1 MARMTS
7 ETSAPKAS
15 IPAIPARTSRLGFE
29 RNDWQRLFG
38 YYGVVLLLHLAGWG
52 LYLAYAAHQPALV
65 GLGLAAYAFGLRHAF
80 DADHIA
86 AVDDTVRL
94 MLARGSR
101 PLGVGFYF
109 SLGHS
114 SVVLLLA
121 IGIGCAASVVKQYL
135 SSLQEFG
142 SVIGA
147 AVSGTFLCIV
157 GLLNLMVFIGMLKA
171 WRGATVSG
179 QGHHHMDQLLAE
191 RGFMNRLLR
200 GRLSRSMTRDWHMF
214 PVGFLFGLGFDTASE
229 IALLAMMA
237 GATAGNLPIA
247 ATLCLP
253 ILFAA
258 GMSLMDTTDGVL
270 MVKAYNWAFINPLRK
285 IFYNLTTTGLS
296 VAIALV
302 IGAVELVQV
311 AIEVFHPSGALF
323 QLAAGIDFAW
333 LGYAVV
339 AAFMAL
345 WILSAL
351 IWRLRRRR
359 ATHLPSEHSVHRHP
373 DGSVHSHRHYR

>member
-1 MARMTS
+1 
-7 ETSAPKAS
+7 
-15 IPAIPARTSRLGFE
+15 
-29 RNDWQRLFG
+29 
-38 YYGVVLLLHLAGWG
+38 
-52 LYLAYAAHQPALV
+52 V

-121 IGIGCAASVVKQYL
+121 LGIGCAASLVKQYL
-135 SSLQEFG
+135 PALQQFG
-142 SVIGA
+142 AVIGA

-157 GLLNLMVFIGMLKA
+157 GLLNLMVLIGMLRA
-171 WRGATVSG
+171 WRGLAVSG

-214 PVGFLFGLGFDTASE
+214 PLGFLFGLGFDTASE

-237 GATAGNLPIA
+237 GAAAGNLPIA

-285 IFYNLTTTGLS
+285 IFYNITTTGLS

-302 IGAVELVQV
+302 IGSVELVQA
-311 AIEVFHPSGALF
+311 AILVFHPSGTLF
-323 QLAAGIDFAW
+323 QYAAGIDFAW

-345 WILSAL
+345 WLLSAL
-351 IWRLRRRR
+351 IWKLSQRR
-359 ATHLPSEHSVHRHP
+359 AAPASAEHSVHRHA

>member
-1 MARMTS
+1 MTP
-7 ETSAPKAS
+7 ETSTVQAAS
-15 IPAIPARTSRLGFE
+15 LAAAASASKLGFQSKE
-29 RNDWQRLFG
+29 WHHLFG
-38 YYGVVLLLHLAGWG
+38 YYGVVLLLHLLGWG
-52 LYLAYAAHQPALV
+52 LYLGYARQQPALV

-94 MLARGSR
+94 MMARGSR

-121 IGIGCAASVVKQYL
+121 LGIGCAASLVKQYL
-135 SSLQEFG
+135 PALQDFG
-142 SVIGA
+142 SIIGA
-147 AVSGTFLCIV
+147 AVSGTFLCVV
-157 GLLNLMVFIGMLKA
+157 GLLNLVVLIGMLKA
-171 WRGATVSG
+171 WRGASLSPK
-179 QGHHHMDQLLAE
+179 GHHHIDQLLAD
-191 RGFMNRLLR
+191 RGFMNRLFK
-200 GRLSRSMTRDWHMF
+200 GRLSRAITYDWQMF
-214 PVGFLFGLGFDTASE
+214 PLGFLFGLGFDTASE

-237 GATAGNLPIA
+237 GASAGNLPIG

-285 IFYNLTTTGLS
+285 VFYNVTTTGLS
-296 VAIALV
+296 VVIALV
-302 IGAVELVQV
+302 IGSVELIQV
-311 AIEVFHPSGALF
+311 AIQVFHPQGALF
-323 QLAAGIDFAW
+323 QFAADIDFAW

-345 WILSAL
+345 WLLSAL
-351 IWRLRRRR
+351 IWKLKQRR
-359 ATHLPSEHSVHRHP
+359 AVSATADHSVHRHA
-373 DGSVHSHRHYR
+373 DGSVHSHRHFH

>member
-1 MARMTS
+1 MTFES
-7 ETSAPKAS
+7 SAIKATISATSARS
-15 IPAIPARTSRLGFE
+15 SVLSFE
-29 RNDWQRLFG
+29 RSDWQRLFG
-38 YYGVVLLLHLAGWG
+38 YYGVVLLLHVTGWG
-52 LYLAYAAHQPALV
+52 LYLAYARQQPALV

-121 IGIGCAASVVKQYL
+121 LGIGCAASLVKQYL
-135 SSLQEFG
+135 PALQQFG

-157 GLLNLMVFIGMLKA
+157 GLLNLIVLIGMLRA
-171 WRGATVSG
+171 WRGLSVSG
-179 QGHHHMDQLLAE
+179 QGHHHMDQLLAQ
-191 RGFMNRLLR
+191 RGLMNRLLR

-214 PVGFLFGLGFDTASE
+214 PLGFLFGLGFDTASE

-237 GATAGNLPIA
+237 GAAAGNLPIA

-285 IFYNLTTTGLS
+285 IFYNITTTGLS

-302 IGAVELVQV
+302 IGSVELVQA
-311 AIEVFHPSGALF
+311 AILVFHPSGALF
-323 QLAAGIDFAW
+323 QYAAGIDFAW

-345 WILSAL
+345 WLMSAL
-351 IWRLRRRR
+351 IWKVSQRRP
-359 ATHLPSEHSVHRHP
+359 APASAEHSVHRHA